1 MTPTLSPATHSAIPS
16 MLPCCTSDL
25 KRRNINL
32 RLYKRLQALDL
43 IVKDL
48 NNDINTQREMR
59 WAIESK
65 QNDIN
70 DLRNEGLI

>member
-1 MTPTLSPATHSAIPS
+1 MNHSAADSGIPES
-16 MLPCCTSDL
+16 HSIGRLVL
-25 KRRNINL
+25 ENINL
-32 RLYKRLQALDL
+32 RLYKSLQALDL

>member
-1 MTPTLSPATHSAIPS
+1 

-70 DLRNEGLI
+70 DLRNEKLI